1 MLPKY
6 TSIAYLFLT
15 ILEDMISESKD
26 QATDSSLGLVQFKNL
41 IIYINPIYKEMN
53 QHLFQ
58 PSLSVPPEYGN
69 TS

>member
-1 MLPKY
+1 
-6 TSIAYLFLT
+6 
-15 ILEDMISESKD
+15 MISESKD

-58 PSLSVPPEYGN
+58 PSLSIPPEYGN